1 MLTDL
6 IIGAIIGCGTCCF
19 LFHHFGLL
27 DYGLILKLIEGY
39 ITTDASLSPIIEKT
53 RDSKLATEVV
63 QRGNH
68 ILGLLSN
75 NNSQRS
81 SRTRLRSIH
90 KIEAKEKNNAFP
102 FNSPVIGEKE
112 PLWCHRYSAKLEAA
126 VSNIY
131 EAWHEVGNEGWF
143 LSSTHISGLKIFRKH
158 KPAGVDIV
166 KGCLLIPYPVNMIM
180 AEINNR
186 ESKLRYEAN
195 TKDYKKLATYGQG
208 TGVSYSLLKT
218 PSRILAPR
226 DLVVVFGTCLT
237 ERGGNVI
244 LFPGTSVVFDTCL
257 PKPGI
262 VRAEVNFGGWV
273 FEVMSPTSTMVTYMV
288 DIDVKGSIP
297 GWIANQTTENT
308 GKTPLNLC
316 KFMQEKHGPFLPRQ
330 RTSKL
335 KRKFSSSS
343 WQEEN
348 DGLIYG
354 SEDDLD
360 ESVWES
366 TEESSEA
373 LTDLFSETQSSIALE
388 SLGGSKLTTDEKAN
402 IISRLNI
409 ITEMVLEQTDSNS
422 KRLWKRTSSTDVGVV
437 IYRRKDGASGLLG
450 RSIIKFEPRKI
461 YNALLKPSF
470 RKAYDP
476 MLKSLRVVEQFD
488 DLIVLHM
495 HHQTANFM
503 SRIRRDLL
511 IAVESKEI
519 GSKFVVAGTSINH
532 PACPENPKMKR
543 INIGLYGWVVE
554 EYKKRP
560 GHSVVSL
567 ILDIDFGK
575 LPKRV
580 VKYVNKR
587 QITLIHDL
595 AIAIKRK
602 DDNWNI

>member
-1 MLTDL
+1 MLRDL
-6 IIGAIIGCGTCCF
+6 LIGAIIGCGTCCF

-39 ITTDASLSPIIEKT
+39 ITTDASPSTITEKT
-53 RDSKLATEVV
+53 GDSRITEVV
-63 QRGNH
+63 QRDNN
-68 ILGLLSN
+68 ILGLVSN
-75 NNSQRS
+75 NKSQRS

-102 FNSPVIGEKE
+102 FNSPIVGEKK
-112 PLWCHRYSAKLEAA
+112 PLWSHRYSAKLEAA
-126 VSNIY
+126 VGNIY
-131 EAWHEVGNEGWF
+131 EAWHEAGNEGWF
-143 LSSTHISGLKIFRKH
+143 LSSSHISGLKIFRKH

-166 KGCLLIPYPVNMIM
+166 KGCLLIPYPVTMII

-186 ESKLRYEAN
+186 ESKLRFEVN

-218 PSRILAPR
+218 PSRMLSPR

-244 LFPGTSVVFDTCL
+244 LFPGTSVAFDTCL
-257 PKPGI
+257 PKSGI
-262 VRAEVNFGGWV
+262 VRAELNFGGWV
-273 FEVMSPTSTMVTYMV
+273 FEVMSSTSTMVTYMV
-288 DIDVKGSIP
+288 DIDIKGSIP
-297 GWIANQTTENT
+297 AWIANQSTENA

-316 KFMQEKHGPFLPRQ
+316 KFMQEKHGPFLQKQ
-330 RTSKL
+330 RSLKL
-335 KRKFSSSS
+335 KRKYSYSF
-343 WQEEN
+343 QEEN

-360 ESVWES
+360 ESVWDS

-373 LTDLFSETQSSIALE
+373 LTELMSETQSSIALE
-388 SLGGSKLTTDEKAN
+388 SLGDSKLMTDEKAN
-402 IISRLNI
+402 IISRLDI
-409 ITEMVLEQTDSNS
+409 IVEMVLKQTDSDS
-422 KRLWKRTSSTDVGVV
+422 KKLWKRTSSTDVGVV
-437 IYRRKDGASGLLG
+437 IYRRKDGASGFLG
-450 RSIIKFEPRKI
+450 RSIIKFEPQKI

-488 DLIVLHM
+488 DLNVLHM
-495 HHQTANFM
+495 QHQTTNFL

-511 IAVESKEI
+511 IAVKSQEI
-519 GSKFVVAGTSINH
+519 GSKFVVAGTSIYH

-543 INIGLYGWVVE
+543 VNIGIAGWVVE

-587 QITLIHDL
+587 QITVIHDL
-595 AIAIKRK
+595 ATAIKRK
-602 DDNWNI
+602 EDNCNI